1 MLLLDQWALHRAHE
15 LQAQISAAYE
25 RYDFA
30 EVVQRLNNFCT
41 VDMGSIYLDVTKDR
55 LYTMQQQALGR
66 RSAQTAM
73 RSEEHTS
80 ELQSLMRIS
89 YAAFCLKKK
98 NICNLLIQPYIV

>member
-1 MLLLDQWALHRAHE
+1 MRISDWSSDVGSSDLKTVRDAVAHADMLLLDQWALHRAHE

-66 RSAQTAM
+66 RSADRKSTRLNSSQ
-73 RSEEHTS
+73 
-80 ELQSLMRIS
+80 
-89 YAAFCLKKK
+89 
-98 NICNLLIQPYIV
+98 